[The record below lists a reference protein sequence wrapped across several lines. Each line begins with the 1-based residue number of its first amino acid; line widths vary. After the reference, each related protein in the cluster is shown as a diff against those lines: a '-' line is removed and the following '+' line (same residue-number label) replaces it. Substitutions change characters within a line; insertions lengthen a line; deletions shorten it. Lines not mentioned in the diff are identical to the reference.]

1 MGCASLCNWKSI
13 FGFSAYLVVH
23 IFAAG
28 MIGLAIE
35 KTFAECLHIKD
46 KHLHIYLYGASL
58 TAVFTSWIHLIIKCR
73 CIEDPDEDD
82 PIQQYHHER
91 QYTVT
96 TFFIILPNLAWLIFG
111 SVVAIKS
118 LDPPPTHEL
127 TGPGLYPPNY
137 CYWGLWRLFHL
148 CLIISAI
155 FIILSFIL
163 VAIMWRK
170 VRNFRSTNHRR
181 ESSWAN
187 YRPGDRKER
196 NQSLKSFTA
205 PAGNVNYSDPF
216 DTNRY

>member
-1 MGCASLCNWKSI
+1 MTHKNGI
-13 FGFSAYLVVH
+13 FQVCQKTVLGYLEW
-23 IFAAG
+23 AQ
-28 MIGLAIE
+28 LWP
-35 KTFAECLHIKD
+35 IKD
-46 KHLHIYLYGASL
+46 HLRVSFKRPFL
-58 TAVFTSWIHLIIKCR
+58 VKCR

-163 VAIMWRK
+163 VAIMWHK
-170 VRNFRSTNHRR
+170 VRQFRSTNHRR

-187 YRPGDRKER
+187 YRPGGRKER